1 MPRRTTTIQTPE
13 GEVSFWFD
21 DDLFDILSQ
30 ETGNVI
36 SSVTANASPQLY
48 ETILNCHEDTG
59 EGAPGDPEPAGDVE
73 DDFVVLDEAEGVF
86 LDDENCGNSCEDFVV
101 LDDAEEFPDDENC
114 RNPRD
119 DLMERLVEQGRQ
131 ATLLLEEVS
140 SLRDRISRPFQNPFG
155 VDRSDSELFS
165 ELLEMHFEGTE

>member
-1 MPRRTTTIQTPE
+1 MPCRTTTIQTPE

-86 LDDENCGNSCEDFVV
+86 LDDENC
-101 LDDAEEFPDDENC
+101 

-119 DLMERLVEQGRQ
+119 DLMERLVEQGRL